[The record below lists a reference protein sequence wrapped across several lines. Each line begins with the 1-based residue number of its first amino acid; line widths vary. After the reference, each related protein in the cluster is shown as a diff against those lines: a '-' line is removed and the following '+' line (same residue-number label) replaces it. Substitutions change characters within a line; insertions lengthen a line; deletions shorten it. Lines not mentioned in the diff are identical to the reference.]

1 VDEGFLDAME
11 RRNRPHAEK
20 LKRRIGIVEHPFP
33 FLTKGFC
40 SVGTDM
46 GLSALAYDLP
56 RAIKIL
62 GVPRMIQALA

>member
-1 VDEGFLDAME
+1 MSQGY
-11 RRNRPHAEK
+11 
-20 LKRRIGIVEHPFP
+20 